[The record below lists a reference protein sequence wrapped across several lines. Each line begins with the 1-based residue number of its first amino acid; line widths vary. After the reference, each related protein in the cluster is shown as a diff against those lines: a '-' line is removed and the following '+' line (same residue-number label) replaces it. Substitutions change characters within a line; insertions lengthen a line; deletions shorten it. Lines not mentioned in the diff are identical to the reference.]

1 MPSVATREHRPRGRQ
16 RPVERSRVRH
26 ARVAAR
32 VQAMRTGDFS
42 VRLPAT
48 HRLEARSPT
57 IQRDRRAM
65 SACVRT
71 RACRQFST
79 LFFLPARAAARVA
92 GHADRRFLG
101 APAERP
107 HRAGRQDRRHVQ
119 RDRRGQRAH
128 GLRAR
133 ACRPGGGAR
142 GQDPHAGEVR
152 AAERFVGGDGGL
164 GQRPGRRPAVADH
177 RGDAC
182 HHRGGAG
189 RSAADG
195 AARRRW
201 PAAAGRVPA
210 AGDDRQHDDQAVVG
224 VHLGSDARGAR
235 GRHRRQAGRP
245 GAGAR
250 GDRRVE
256 GPDRDQ

>member
-1 MPSVATREHRPRGRQ
+1 MDLNDHTDVGSQSIDHADVATREHRPRGRQ

-32 VQAMRTGDFS
+32 V
-42 VRLPAT
+42 
-48 HRLEARSPT
+48 
-57 IQRDRRAM
+57 
-65 SACVRT
+65 
-71 RACRQFST
+71 
-79 LFFLPARAAARVA
+79 A

-107 HRAGRQDRRHVQ
+107 DRARGQDRRYLQ
-119 RDRRGQRAH
+119 RDRRGQRAD
-128 GLRAR
+128 GVRAR

-142 GQDPHAGEVR
+142 GQDPDAGEVR

-164 GQRPGRRPAVADH
+164 GQRPDRRPAVADH

-201 PAAAGRVPA
+201 PAAAGRVPP
-210 AGDDRQHDDQAVVG
+210 AGDDRQHDDQAAVG
-224 VHLGSDARGAR
+224 VHLRGDARGAR

-245 GAGAR
+245 GAGAAR
-250 GDRRVE
+250 
-256 GPDRDQ
+256 